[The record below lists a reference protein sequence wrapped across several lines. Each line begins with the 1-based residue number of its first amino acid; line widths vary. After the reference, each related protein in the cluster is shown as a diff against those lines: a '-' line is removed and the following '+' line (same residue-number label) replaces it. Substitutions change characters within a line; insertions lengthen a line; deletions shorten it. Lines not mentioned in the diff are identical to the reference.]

1 MQVYNFSL
9 KSPTLSS
16 IDDVQNGVLLRKDIH
31 FAFDQKTFCLVVKEG
46 VVVSHYLKPTNE
58 LAALYHNAE
67 FCLPGAQPAVEF
79 FWARFAWSILP
90 LVGPFESN
98 MRLWGRVPAEP
109 LVGQEGQLEE
119 DDAVVTPKAR
129 KRRNQDPESRK
140 SKRAGRASR
149 RGSGGASSNTVARDT
164 RLTSAARATSD
175 ITNPYTVTKR
185 QLALEKERDKEI
197 RERSFPRMSKYLP
210 SS

>member
-9 KSPTLSS
+9 KSPTLSA
-16 IDDVQNGVLLRKDIH
+16 IDDVQNGVLLRKDIQ
-31 FAFDQKTFCLVVKEG
+31 FAFDQKTFCLVVKQG

-67 FCLPGAQPAVEF
+67 FWLPGAQSAVEF

-98 MRLWGRVPAEP
+98 MKLWGRVPEEP
-109 LVGQEGQLEE
+109 LVEEGQLEE

-129 KRRNQDPESRK
+129 KRRNQGPESRK

-149 RGSGGASSNTVARDT
+149 RGAGGASSNTVARNT

-175 ITNPYTVTKR
+175 ITNPYTVIKR

-197 RERSFPRMSKYLP
+197 RERSFPRMSK
-210 SS
+210 